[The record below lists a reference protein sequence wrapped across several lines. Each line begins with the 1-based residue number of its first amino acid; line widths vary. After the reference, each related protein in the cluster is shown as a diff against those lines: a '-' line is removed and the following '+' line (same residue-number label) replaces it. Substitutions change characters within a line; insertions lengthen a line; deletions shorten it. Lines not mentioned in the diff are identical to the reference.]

1 MSEDL
6 VEVEFK
12 RNRKGYYF
20 SNDDENCHPGDFVI
34 VEVEKGIDLGRIS
47 QVGRLVILKDLKDD
61 PRQILRKATSEDLAK
76 LESNR
81 KEESKAFEIGR
92 KYIEN
97 RNLNM
102 KLVEVEYQFDTNKLT
117 FYFTSDQRVDFR
129 ELVKDLAAKYRT
141 RIELRQISVREEAK
155 KLGGLGICGKELCC
169 TAFIDSFSPITTSDA
184 KDQNLPMNPSK
195 ICGVCSRLKCCLLYE
210 KGFYSASLKRF
221 PALDS
226 EIQTERG
233 IGYIEKVDI
242 FNDNVMIR
250 FEGDEYEQYS
260 LTEINRFLKRSQKNQ
275 PA

>member
-1 MSEDL
+1 MSADL

-12 RNRKGYYF
+12 RNRKGYYT
-20 SNDDENCHPGDFVI
+20 SDEDEDYYPGEYVI
-34 VEVEKGIDLGRIS
+34 VEVEKGIDLGKIS
-47 QVGRLVILKDLKDD
+47 QIGRLVILKDPKDE
-61 PRQILRKATSEDLAK
+61 PRPILRRATDEDLVK

-81 KEESKAFEIGR
+81 LEETKAFEIGR
-92 KYIEN
+92 LYIEK

-169 TAFIDSFSPITTSDA
+169 TAFIENFSPITTSDA
-184 KDQNLPMNPSK
+184 KEQNLPMNPSK
-195 ICGVCSRLKCCLLYE
+195 ICGVCNRLKCCLLYE
-210 KGFYSASLKRF
+210 KGFYTASLKRF

-226 EIQTERG
+226 AIQTERG

-250 FEGDEYEQYS
+250 FDGDEYEQYS
-260 LTEINRFLKRSQKNQ
+260 LSEINRFLKRSQKNK